1 MSNKYA
7 AAIKAHRADVPPPP
21 DPVPSPA
28 PSKPPAAK
36 KLGKRRDPAFVQVT
50 AYISDDLN
58 RKVKAALIER
68 RRERDFSG
76 VVAELLEGWV
86 TGLPRTQHGD
96 TPTMR
101 RGG

>member
-7 AAIKAHRADVPPPP
+7 AAIKAHKADAPPPV

-28 PSKPPAAK
+28 ASEPPAAK

-50 AYISDDLN
+50 AYIADDLN
-58 RKVKAALIER
+58 RKVKAALIQT

-86 TGLPRTQHGD
+86 AGLPRTQHGD
-96 TPTMR
+96 TPPTR
-101 RGG
+101 PGG

>member
-7 AAIKAHRADVPPPP
+7 AAIKAHKADVPSEA
-21 DPVPSPA
+21 DPLPSPA
-28 PSKPPAAK
+28 TAKPPAAK

-58 RKVKAALIER
+58 RKVKAALIEQ

-76 VVAELLEGWV
+76 VVAELLAGWV
-86 TGLPRTQHGD
+86 AGLPRTQHGD
-96 TPTMR
+96 PPPTR
-101 RGG
+101 PGG

>member
-7 AAIKAHRADVPPPP
+7 AAIKAHKADVPAE
-21 DPVPSPA
+21 PVPLPSPTA
-28 PSKPPAAK
+28 SKPPAAK

-50 AYISDDLN
+50 AYISDNLN
-58 RKVKAALIER
+58 RKVKAGLIQT

-86 TGLPRTQHGD
+86 AGLSRTQHGD
-96 TPTMR
+96 TATTR